1 MRSNFR
7 GNERMVPHI
16 RVHLLDVR
24 FCWVVYLEKKVK
36 VMSKFESNVQYI
48 KYLVNRECASRFFN
62 GELDK
67 EINMERRL
75 RKRSFRG
82 QRHPSAAVFIR
93 SAILLRTVCVWFWSR
108 QRATV

>member
-67 EINMERRL
+67 EIN
-75 RKRSFRG
+75 RKGDCGSDYSG
-82 QRHPSAAVFIR
+82 AKG
-93 SAILLRTVCVWFWSR
+93 ILPLLYL
-108 QRATV
+108 

>member
-24 FCWVVYLEKKVK
+24 FVGSILEKKVK

-67 EINMERRL
+67 EINMEKETQTPHKRRV
-75 RKRSFRG
+75 RYKGKYPKKFG
-82 QRHPSAAVFIR
+82 KNNKEVTTGKIIKDTITA
-93 SAILLRTVCVWFWSR
+93 
-108 QRATV
+108 